1 VFFEVSTTPSA
12 NSSVGITLDGVK
24 VLRDEMQ
31 RYNHNHP
38 SSRIEKTRDIAN
50 QIVKP
55 ATSGLAEGKQAY
67 VFLNNSKHRGT
78 SRCFVSHAWQ
88 AVGLLD
94 AVIKHGDTV
103 VAKGGK
109 PPVYDIDLATYDQ
122 HQTDQVSPPRSTCYS
137 LPAFACLPAYCP
149 RDFLRVSDFLTLP
162 RAHTPF

>member
-1 VFFEVSTTPSA
+1 VFFEVGTTPSA
-12 NSSVGITLDGVK
+12 DSSVGITLDGVK
-24 VLRDEMQ
+24 VLRDEME
-31 RYNHNHP
+31 RYNRNHP

-50 QIVKP
+50 KIVKP

-78 SRCFVSHAWQ
+78 SRIFVSHTWHAN

-109 PPVYDIDLATYDQ
+109 PPVYYIDLASVDQ

-137 LPAFACLPAYCP
+137 LHVCLHIALVISCGH
-149 RDFLRVSDFLTLP
+149 LTC
-162 RAHTPF
+162 